1 MLGIIAALESEASTL
16 GPAVRRRDGLSSLGE
31 AALLAVSGMGSI
43 RAAMAAR
50 SLVGAG
56 AAGLMSFGLAGGLD
70 PSLRAGCLV
79 LPGEVISREG
89 ARFLTADGW
98 RERLHRLIA
107 KQRPVVAGKLLTN
120 ARAHRGDR
128 GQSQCLSRN
137 RRRGGGHGKSGRR
150 GSGRRS
156 QPAVCRR
163 ACDRGYSHGC
173 AAASGGGGKQRRTT
187 ERPTPHRR
195 TRCGA
200 SRRLRVDPSGAA
212 PSSGD
217 SFVGRRRSRRSVDAA
232 GRGRSRRMNR
242 SGALS
247 SGRQMR

>member
-31 AALLAVSGMGSI
+31 AALLAVGGMGSI

-120 ARAHRGDR
+120 LTPIGAIADKANAFRETG
-128 GQSQCLSRN
+128 
-137 RRRGGGHGKSGRR
+137 
-150 GSGRRS
+150 
-156 QPAVCRR
+156 AV
-163 ACDRGYSHGC
+163 AVDMESLAIAEV
-173 AAASGGGGKQRRTT
+173 AAAHSLPFVAVRVIVDTATDVLPRAVVAASSGGQLNVPRLIGGL
-187 ERPTPHRR
+187 
-195 TRCGA
+195 A
-200 SRRLRVDPSGAA
+200 AA
-212 PSSGD
+212 PQD
-217 SFVGRRRSRRSVDAA
+217 VFALIRLAQRHRAATRSLAAVVRAGLLTPPVADARVA
-232 GRGRSRRMNR
+232 
-242 SGALS
+242 
-247 SGRQMR
+247 